1 MSYAHL
7 KVLTRM
13 KLEITRPLLKMA
25 GLTPLLC
32 CIAVAQQSASSG
44 ALSLSSIVQ
53 RMEKAQSEVR
63 AQAPY
68 QVIREYRLFGAKS
81 SSANADVVAQV
92 DFKPPTSKD
101 YSIQKWSG
109 SSRGKQI
116 VQRVLDHEVEASQ
129 DTQARTAVTSDNYDF
144 ILVGE
149 TVLEGR
155 PCYVLGLKP
164 KRKEKDLISGAAWVD
179 KRSFFILHIEGET
192 AKAPSW
198 WLKSVRV
205 KFSFGDL
212 SGTWLQTSMEA
223 VADVRLLG
231 FHTLTSR
238 ILDYRGTD
246 ISASAMLA
254 PTRIQLRSPDP
265 RH

>member
-1 MSYAHL
+1 M
-7 KVLTRM
+7 KRM
-13 KLEITRPLLKMA
+13 ITRPLLKMA

-32 CIAVAQQSASSG
+32 CLALAQQRATPD
-44 ALSLSSIVQ
+44 LTTIVQ
-53 RMEKAQSEVR
+53 EMERAQSEVR
-63 AQAPY
+63 PQTPY

-81 SSANADVVAQV
+81 TSANAEVVAQV

-109 SSRGKQI
+109 STRGKQ
-116 VQRVLDHEVEASQ
+116 VVERVLDHETASNGN
-129 DTQARTAVTSDNYDF
+129 QAPTALSSDNYDF
-144 ILVGE
+144 LLVGE
-149 TVLEGR
+149 TVFDGR

-164 KRKEKDLISGAAWVD
+164 KRKEKDLILGQAWVD
-179 KRSFFILHIEGET
+179 KRSFFILHIEGEV

-205 KFSFGDL
+205 KLSFGDL

-231 FHTLTSR
+231 SHTFTLTSH
-238 ILDYRGTD
+238 ILDYRGAD
-246 ISASAMLA
+246 MSASTMLA
-254 PTRIQLRSPDP
+254 PTRIRLRSQNP
-265 RH
+265 